1 MTPRG
6 QTITE
11 DLHPHE
17 QRRRSAAGLKGSAG
31 LYALIA
37 LMIAGWTG
45 NYVAGKISLRA
56 FPPVLLCGWRI
67 SLAGALILPAYWWE
81 RRQRAASFWTLGD
94 VPLLVTLGLFGVSL
108 NQFLFVIGLSRT
120 SVAHSSIFA
129 NTTPILILLLASIRG
144 LERLNGWKLVGVMV
158 AMAGVVLLRTLDTN
172 PQGEATL
179 TGDLITFGGAL
190 AFSIFTVLGKP
201 HARRFSSITVNTFAY
216 AGGALLMAP
225 VTLWQSAAFD
235 YRAVPF
241 SAWAAVFY
249 MALFPS
255 VICYLIYY
263 YALAHMEA
271 SRLAAFSYL
280 QPLLAIFLGI
290 VILHE
295 HVTLG
300 LVVSG
305 TVIFGGVY
313 ITERARKPDSSL
325 PIDEGRR
332 HGAECET
339 E

>member
-1 MTPRG
+1 MNTIHWGRRESIVTPP
-6 QTITE
+6 QAPIY
-11 DLHPHE
+11 
-17 QRRRSAAGLKGSAG
+17 SYAAIVL
-31 LYALIA
+31 AL
-37 LMIAGWTG
+37 
-45 NYVAGKISLRA
+45 
-56 FPPVLLCGWRI
+56 
-67 SLAGALILPAYWWE
+67 
-81 RRQRAASFWTLGD
+81 
-94 VPLLVTLGLFGVSL
+94 
-108 NQFLFVIGLSRT
+108 
-120 SVAHSSIFA
+120 
-129 NTTPILILLLASIRG
+129 
-144 LERLNGWKLVGVMV
+144 
-158 AMAGVVLLRTLDTN
+158 
-172 PQGEATL
+172 
-179 TGDLITFGGAL
+179 
-190 AFSIFTVLGKP
+190 
-201 HARRFSSITVNTFAY
+201 
-216 AGGALLMAP
+216 LLMAP

-339 E
+339 ELRNDL